1 MEWVK
6 SNILIAIIEI
16 LISCWCLA
24 RIIIILSAISRVF
37 WLKNTKAGSYQ
48 FMDLN
53 IYQNTKIQTL
63 ALFSLDIDKVLFLW
77 DFYGIQEKYTKKT
90 LAKP

>member
-1 MEWVK
+1 M
-6 SNILIAIIEI
+6 
-16 LISCWCLA
+16 
-24 RIIIILSAISRVF
+24 IILSAISRVF
-37 WLKNTKAGSYQ
+37 WLKNTKIDSYQ

-53 IYQNTKIQTL
+53 THQNTKIQTL
-63 ALFSLDIDKVLFLW
+63 APFSLDIEKVLFLW

>member
-1 MEWVK
+1 MVK
-6 SNILIAIIEI
+6 
-16 LISCWCLA
+16 
-24 RIIIILSAISRVF
+24 
-37 WLKNTKAGSYQ
+37 KNTQINSYQ

-53 IYQNTKIQTL
+53 THQNTKMQTL
-63 ALFSLDIDKVLFLW
+63 ALFSLDIEKVLFLW

>member
-1 MEWVK
+1 
-6 SNILIAIIEI
+6 
-16 LISCWCLA
+16 
-24 RIIIILSAISRVF
+24 
-37 WLKNTKAGSYQ
+37 
-48 FMDLN
+48 MDLN

>member
-1 MEWVK
+1 M
-6 SNILIAIIEI
+6 
-16 LISCWCLA
+16 
-24 RIIIILSAISRVF
+24 IILSAIGKVF

-53 IYQNTKIQTL
+53 FYQNTKMQTL
-63 ALFSLDIDKVLFLW
+63 APFSLDIEKVLFLW

>member
-1 MEWVK
+1 M
-6 SNILIAIIEI
+6 II
-16 LISCWCLA
+16 S
-24 RIIIILSAISRVF
+24 SAIGKVF

-53 IYQNTKIQTL
+53 THQNTKMQTL
-63 ALFSLDIDKVLFLW
+63 ALFSLDIEKVLFLW

-90 LAKP
+90 LPKL